1 MKKMVFLLI
10 CLCCIGLVSVAYAQD
25 IDDDSEDD
33 DLYAPQQYINNSL
46 YNCHLNI
53 TSGRI
58 RQKSLVMNM
67 PVAGAKKLIYYGPF
81 QQNMTF
87 SATIPHVLKIFSGDG
102 VTASSIQT
110 TIGINPHAS
119 VNSYS
124 SATIIIRRGFEGR
137 IRLRY
142 DYYAYDFTYNC
153 WHLIDGTYYT
163 SGHGRFF
170 SWSINIFTLLEVR
183 CRRVG
188 STEAW
193 GACH

>member
-1 MKKMVFLLI
+1 MKRLLFLLI

-25 IDDDSEDD
+25 IDDDDDD
-33 DLYAPQQYINNSL
+33 DLYAPQQYIDNNL

-58 RQKSLVMNM
+58 RQKSIVMTL

-87 SATIPHVLKIFSGDG
+87 SATIPHVLKIFSGYG
-102 VTASSIQT
+102 VTTSSIQAT
-110 TIGINPHAS
+110 FGIVNPHGFLMA
-119 VNSYS
+119 NP
-124 SATIIIRRGFEGR
+124 SATIIIRHGFEAR

-142 DYYAYDFTYNC
+142 DYFAHDFTYNC
-153 WHLIDGTYYT
+153 WSMINGAYYT

-170 SWSINIFTLLEVR
+170 SWSINTHAQLEIR

-193 GACH
+193 GVCH